1 MVKDT
6 TLYERIGV
14 NPNASQEEIQKAYRR
29 KSKLVHPDR
38 FTNEKEKEEATIK
51 FQELGQAKEILLNE
65 EKRRIYDQI
74 GMDIFKNGM
83 DQDDDGMTGMNP
95 GDFFSNIF
103 GSMGGFPSF
112 GNKKKEEKDIICRL
126 DVTLE
131 QIYNAQTINHTY
143 KYKSKCST
151 CSGTGS
157 KDGKINKCSKC
168 NGNGSINIVRQMGP
182 MIIQQE
188 IPCPLCEGKC
198 KVIDKQNSCSTCSG
212 NGYIE
217 KERTI
222 SVPLNSGLSQ
232 GDKIGLEGKGHH
244 LENRGKLI
252 LVINE
257 LPHNIFKR
265 VQDNLIITIELK
277 LYQALFGFEKTI
289 NFLDGQKLLISS
301 KTRTEHGTIRKIPNF
316 GMKSIHS
323 NTSGDLLIQFIVKMP
338 NLDSIPSDIKNQ
350 IKGLLLSFDKKEF
363 LTEQQI
369 SKDSSLVKT
378 IMEDIN
384 ERDNDAVNHLLLT
397 MKLRS

>member
-14 NPNASQEEIQKAYRR
+14 NSSASQEEIQTAYRK

-38 FTNEKEKEEATIK
+38 FTDENERKEATIK
-51 FQELGQAKEILLNE
+51 FQELGQAKDILLNE
-65 EKRRIYDQI
+65 DKRRMYDQL
-74 GMDIFKNGM
+74 GMDIFKNRM
-83 DQDDDGMTGMNP
+83 DQDDDISEMNP
-95 GDFFSNIF
+95 NDFFSNIF
-103 GSMGGFPSF
+103 SSMNGFPGF
-112 GNKKKEEKDIICRL
+112 KQKQEEEEDIICRL

-131 QIYNAQTINHTY
+131 QIYNAQTVNHIY
-143 KYKSKCST
+143 KYKSKCSK

-157 KDGKINKCSKC
+157 NDGKLNKCSKC
-168 NGNGSINIVRQMGP
+168 NGNGSVNVIRQMGP
-182 MIIQQE
+182 MIMKQE
-188 IPCPLCEGKC
+188 IHCSICQGKG
-198 KVIDKQNSCSTCSG
+198 KIVDKQNSCSICSG

-217 KERTI
+217 KERSI

-232 GDKIGLEGKGHH
+232 GDKISLDGKGHH
-244 LENRGKLI
+244 LKYKSKLI

-265 VQDNLIITIELK
+265 VQDNLIIIIELK

-289 NFLDGQKLLISS
+289 NFLDGRKLLISS
-301 KTRTEHGTIRKIPNF
+301 KSRTEHRTIRRIPNY

-323 NTSGDLLIQFIVKMP
+323 NTTGDLLIQFIIKMP
-338 NLDSIPSDIKNQ
+338 NLDSMPSETKNQ
-350 IKGLLLSFDKKEF
+350 IKSLIQSFDKKEA
-363 LTEQQI
+363 LDEQQI
-369 SKDSSLVKT
+369 SKDNSLVKT

-384 ERDNDAVNHLLLT
+384 ERDADAVNHLLLT